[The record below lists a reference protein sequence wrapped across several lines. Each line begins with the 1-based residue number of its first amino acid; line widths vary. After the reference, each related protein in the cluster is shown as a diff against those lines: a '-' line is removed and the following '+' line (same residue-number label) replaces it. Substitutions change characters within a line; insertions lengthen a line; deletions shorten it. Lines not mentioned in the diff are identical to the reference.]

1 MKMTL
6 LYLFLFNLILGLEVI
21 EDDSLLFESAEQHA
35 ERVAHQV
42 AERLTVQGIRQTRGY
57 KSNLLKKQR
66 QEAAKAAAE
75 AAAKA
80 AAAAT
85 TASPK
90 GKNSKKDPPSI
101 MRANEEGK
109 LWISKA
115 AENADVNSIRA
126 RLEGMVKQANQWIM
140 NNIARHG
147 EKDQFKARRLVE
159 RYNEL
164 SDRYMQVVGRCRDPN
179 TLDELEELRAS
190 RPVRKENKARVQAQ
204 RSIERTQKFEA
215 KQAKIAERKEKQ
227 EAGDNDETERKR
239 RQAGQS
245 PPPAGA
251 KSGKN
256 GKKFRPGRVEKKP
269 LRYYQYLAAQ
279 IQRKKLQ
286 RNELKCDAELHPD
299 CGKKG
304 KIGQQA
310 RKKFRPDPR
319 EAMWTK
325 INRALRLAAL
335 EVRNECHIWDKIEKK
350 TKKLKIKSHKIY
362 VETRKR
368 IGGDNQPK
376 LSKKQILAAQNQ
388 SKNG

>member
-6 LYLFLFNLILGLEVI
+6 LYLFLFNLILGLEII

-35 ERVAHQV
+35 ERVAKQV
-42 AERLTVQGIRQTRGY
+42 AERLSVQSMRQTRGY

-75 AAAKA
+75 AAA
-80 AAAAT
+80 AT
-85 TASPK
+85 TSPPK
-90 GKNSKKDPPSI
+90 GKKKDPPAI

-115 AENADVNSIRA
+115 AENADVNSIRS
-126 RLEGMVKQANQWIM
+126 RLEAMVKHANQWIM
-140 NNIARHG
+140 NNIGRHG

-164 SDRYMQVVGRCRDPN
+164 PDRYMQVVGRCRDPA

-190 RPVRKENKARVQAQ
+190 RPERKENKARVQAE
-204 RSIERTQKFEA
+204 RSEERAQKYEA
-215 KQAKIAERKEKQ
+215 KKAKIAEKNERKPN
-227 EAGDNDETERKR
+227 GDSDSERKR
-239 RQAGQS
+239 RQASQNTG
-245 PPPAGA
+245 GA
-251 KSGKN
+251 KNGKN

-269 LRYYQYLAAQ
+269 LRYYQYLVSQ

-286 RNELKCDAELHPD
+286 RNELKCDVELHPD

-310 RKKFRPDPR
+310 RQKFRPDPR

-350 TKKLKIKSHKIY
+350 TKKLKLKSHKIY
-362 VETRKR
+362 VEIRKR
-368 IGGDNQPK
+368 IGLDNQPK

-388 SKNG
+388 NKG